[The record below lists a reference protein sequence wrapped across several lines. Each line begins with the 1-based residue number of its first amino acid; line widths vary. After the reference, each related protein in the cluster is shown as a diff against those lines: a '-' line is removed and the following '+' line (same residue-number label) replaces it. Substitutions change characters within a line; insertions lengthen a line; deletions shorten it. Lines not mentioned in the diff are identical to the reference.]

1 MTTSETQ
8 KRRKKE
14 KRIQK
19 EIEQESELL
28 GLGKMTLE
36 AREKRQINGRLDLQ
50 FKGCDDSKTRYEVEL
65 QLGKLNNDHLLRCVH
80 YWNHERRKCPQFKHY
95 AVIVAEEIPEYML
108 EAIML
113 FKVPIIAIKIS
124 IDQSSG
130 KIAAAKRLDLPIYDW
145 TIVESQEEA
154 EIDEYITPYDMAY
167 LETKWSEVS
176 RKVLNEIYKLA
187 IEVNPET
194 EINITKN
201 YVGFTDCNL
210 YSYMFVRNKDD
221 SLILEL
227 VLDESPDIKNKIQEA
242 GLIFKNPGNPYTKHE
257 KKRGHYDIQISM
269 EDINEKEKEIKEL
282 IEMAYEKLVN
292 NNQCT

>member
-1 MTTSETQ
+1 MTTSEAQ

-19 EIEQESELL
+19 EIEQEPELL
-28 GLGKMTLE
+28 GLGTMTLK

-50 FKGCDDSKTRYEVEL
+50 LKGYDDSKTRYEVEL
-65 QLGKLNNDHLLRCVH
+65 QLGKLDNDHLLRCVR
-80 YWNHERRKCPQFKHY
+80 YWNYERRKCPQFKHY

-108 EAIML
+108 EEIVL

-130 KIAAAKRLDLPIYDW
+130 KIAAAKRLDLPIYEW
-145 TIVESQEEA
+145 AIVENQKCEEI
-154 EIDEYITPYDMAY
+154 EDITPFDMAY
-167 LETKWSEVS
+167 LETKLSEES
-176 RKVLNEIYKLA
+176 LRVLNEIYRLA
-187 IEVNPET
+187 REVNPET
-194 EINITKN
+194 EMNITKN

-210 YSYMFVRNKDD
+210 YSYMFVRNKND

-242 GLIFKNPGNPYTKHE
+242 GLIFKNPGNPYTKH
-257 KKRGHYDIQISM
+257 KSKHGHYDIQINI
-269 EDINEKEKEIKEL
+269 EDINKKEKEIKEL
-282 IEMAYEKLVN
+282 IEMAYEEISK
-292 NNQCT
+292 

>member
-1 MTTSETQ
+1 MTASETQ

-19 EIEQESELL
+19 ELEQKPELL
-28 GLGKMTLE
+28 GLGEMKLN

-50 FKGCDDSKTRYEVEL
+50 FKGADSKTRYEVEL

-130 KIAAAKRLDLPIYDW
+130 KIAAAKRLDLPIYEW
-145 TIVESQEEA
+145 AIVESQKCEEI
-154 EIDEYITPYDMAY
+154 EDITPFDIAY
-167 LETKWSEVS
+167 LETKLSEVS
-176 RKVLNEIYKLA
+176 LRVLNEIYRLA
-187 IEVNPET
+187 REVNPET
-194 EINITKN
+194 EMNITKN

-210 YSYMFVRNKDD
+210 YSYMFVRNKDN

-227 VLDESPDIKNKIQEA
+227 VLDESPDIKNKIQGA

-257 KKRGHYDIQISM
+257 KKRGHYDIQISI
-269 EDINEKEKEIKEL
+269 EDINEKEKEIREL
-282 IEMAYEKLVN
+282 IKMAYEKLVN
-292 NNQCT
+292 NNQCA